1 MNKKISLGA
10 AIAYMAI
17 VAAITFS
24 ITKIY
29 SMNSFN
35 AMMENI
41 NQRENNFE
49 KISEVDRLVRENF
62 YGNIDTESVNY
73 ATVKGLIEGLNDKN
87 SYYMTQQEYELF
99 KSADTGRYVG
109 IGVVVERSDEGYIK
123 VMEVYPESS
132 AALAGVKVGDIFVSV
147 NDVPVNAENYTQL
160 AKSLVGEAGTKV
172 KLVRRVNNE
181 EDILNIVRRDIDI
194 PTVKYKV
201 IGEGVGYI
209 SFDDIKV
216 GTAHQL
222 EKAIKT
228 MQDEKATS
236 LVLDLRD
243 IQTDNEKYIVSM
255 LQVIMPQGNVANR
268 VYKNG
273 KVVSLGKATTKGITM
288 PITLLINERTSGTIE
303 LFAEALHG
311 IPNCKIVG
319 TRTAGNGLA
328 KEVIKISDGS
338 AMILTTSVYET
349 NTGAVYN
356 NKGVMPDFA
365 VVMDVDETQKDT
377 VYGNIDI
384 DTQLRKAYDISLAFA
399 KTQEV
404 SDNVNN

>member
-35 AMMENI
+35 TMMENI

-73 ATVKGLIEGLNDKN
+73 AAVKGLIEGLNDKN

-123 VMEVYPESS
+123 VTEVYPESS
-132 AALAGVKVGDIFVSV
+132 AALAGVKVDDIFVSV

-194 PTVKYKV
+194 PTVNYKI
-201 IGEGVGYI
+201 IGEGVGYV

-243 IQTDNEKYIVSM
+243 IQTDSENYIVSM

-273 KVVSLGKATTKGITM
+273 KVVSLGKATTKGITI

-311 IPNCKIVG
+311 MQNCKIVG

-338 AMILTTSVYET
+338 AMLLTTSVYET

-356 NKGVMPDFA
+356 NKGVIPDFE
-365 VVMDVDETQKDT
+365 VIMDIDETQKDT

-404 SDNVNN
+404 NNNMND